1 MLGSPLVND
10 FRCAAGRVSVDSGL
24 KLKQQAFVAAEFGQ
38 VWVVRV
44 YTVDVIVSYVNFD
57 GLTCGNALDDAT
69 VHVDENAVHVVS
81 PLG

>member
-24 KLKQQAFVAAEFGQ
+24 KLKQQAFVAAKFGQ
-38 VWVVRV
+38 VQIAIV
-44 YTVDVIVSYVNFD
+44 YTVDVIVCYVNFD
-57 GLTCGNALDDAT
+57 WLICGNALDDAP
-69 VHVDENAVHVVS
+69 VHVYENAVHVVS